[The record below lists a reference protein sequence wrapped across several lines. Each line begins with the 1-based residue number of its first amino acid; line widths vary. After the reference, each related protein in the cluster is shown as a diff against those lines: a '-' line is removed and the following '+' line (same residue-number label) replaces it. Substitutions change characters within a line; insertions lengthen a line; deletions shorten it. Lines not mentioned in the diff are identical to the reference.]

1 MNAEGR
7 RTTYRTSRLTRE
19 VLLSLLDRNTSGC
32 LPSPHQRHTLSLAL
46 CQRGALQP
54 KKQRL
59 RNPEWNA

>member
-7 RTTYRTSRLTRE
+7 RIIYRTSRLTRE
-19 VLLSLLDRNTSGC
+19 VLLSLLDRHTSGC
-32 LPSPHQRHTLSLAL
+32 LPSPHQRRTLSLEL
-46 CQRGALQP
+46 CLRGALQP

>member
-7 RTTYRTSRLTRE
+7 RITYRTSRLTRE
-19 VLLSLLDRNTSGC
+19 VLLSLLDRHTSGC
-32 LPSPHQRHTLSLAL
+32 LPSPHQRRTLCVEL

>member
-1 MNAEGR
+1 MNAVGR
-7 RTTYRTSRLTRE
+7 RINTRTSRLTRE

-32 LPSPHQRHTLSLAL
+32 LPSPNQRGTLCEES

>member
-7 RTTYRTSRLTRE
+7 GVSNCPSRLTRE
-19 VLLSLLDRNTSGC
+19 VPSSLLDRNTSGC
-32 LPSPHQRHTLSLAL
+32 MPSPCQYRLLLAAPRG
-46 CQRGALQP
+46 RGALQP

>member
-7 RTTYRTSRLTRE
+7 RITNRTSRLTRE
-19 VLLSLLDRNTSGC
+19 VLLSLLDRHTSGC
-32 LPSPHQRHTLSLAL
+32 LPSPHQRRTLSIAL
-46 CQRGALQP
+46 CLRGALQP

>member
-7 RTTYRTSRLTRE
+7 RITNRTSRLTRE
-19 VLLSLLDRNTSGC
+19 VLLSLLDRHTSGC